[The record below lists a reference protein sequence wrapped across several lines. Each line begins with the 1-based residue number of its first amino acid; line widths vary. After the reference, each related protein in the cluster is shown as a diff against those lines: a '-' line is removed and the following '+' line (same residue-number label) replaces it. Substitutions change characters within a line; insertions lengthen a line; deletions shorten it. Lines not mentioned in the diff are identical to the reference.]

1 MKVMAFVQRR
11 WLTALVG
18 SACLLLVALA
28 CGRLVVETQSIDA
41 ATLPLTL
48 GTIAALAALT
58 VMFIGPVA
66 CLAALA
72 GLSMVTQLPSLA
84 IVPGVDLRPADAFYL
99 GLLGWT
105 ISRLLQPAPLRQAAP
120 ALRSAPVLVF
130 LGFAGLTLLYVVA
143 VDPAAA
149 RGSVVS
155 WLRLVQTV
163 SVAFLA
169 AFFLISTRD
178 VKVVLIAVAVAGVA
192 IVLIGITGIGAGSAG
207 VSDRAGGVAGPNTV
221 GLISGLLVLMA
232 VVGALGPQL
241 VYRVPL
247 ALVGAVGLV
256 EARSIGS
263 IVATSVAVILAL
275 GLASSTRP
283 GVAGLRAAK
292 VLIAVVLALGLAY
305 GVASAVRPGDLPGSE
320 GFRSSSAW
328 HRTVV
333 GSAGVELALRNPVF
347 GVGWR
352 RSSNP
357 DVIGDPDIATDLRAR
372 FSTTKEEF
380 FPDVEATSVHNTYV
394 QVAADLGFI
403 GLALLIVVLWT
414 LGRDIARLIAQVP
427 PKTELWRL
435 LWFLA
440 WGIVLVLIW
449 LNDNPLFGGQAET
462 VVLAV
467 LVGAVAGLGGQ
478 TPSQAPTQPPGA
490 TSR

>member
-1 MKVMAFVQRR
+1 MAFGQRR
-11 WLTALVG
+11 WWTALVG
-18 SACLLLVALA
+18 SGCLLLVALA

-41 ATLPLTL
+41 ATLPLLL
-48 GTIAALAALT
+48 GTVAALAAVG

-66 CLAALA
+66 SVAAVA
-72 GLSMVTQLPSLA
+72 GLSMVTQLPSLP
-84 IVPGVDLRPADAFYL
+84 IVPGVDVRPADAFYV

-105 ISRLLQPAPLRQAAP
+105 VSRLVQPAPVRESAP
-120 ALRSAPVLVF
+120 TLRSAPILVL

-143 VDPAAA
+143 VDPGAAQ
-149 RGSVVS
+149 GSFVS
-155 WLRLVQTV
+155 WLRIVQTV
-163 SVAFLA
+163 SVGFLT
-169 AFFLISTRD
+169 AFFLASTRD
-178 VKVVLIAVAVAGVA
+178 VKVVLATVAVAGVA
-192 IVLIGITGIGAGSAG
+192 IVVIGITGIAAGADA
-207 VSDRAGGVAGPNTV
+207 SDRVGGVAGPNTV
-221 GLISGLLVLMA
+221 GLISGLLMLMA

-241 VYRVPL
+241 VYRLPL
-247 ALVGAVGLV
+247 GIVAGVGLV
-256 EARSIGS
+256 EAKSIGS

-275 GLASSTRP
+275 GLASSTRR

-292 VLIAVVLALGLAY
+292 LVIAVLVALGLAY

-333 GSAGVELALRNPVF
+333 GSAGVELALRHPVI

-352 RSSNP
+352 RSSSP

-380 FPDVEATSVHNTYV
+380 FPDVEPTSVHNSYV
-394 QVAADLGFI
+394 QVAADLGFV

-414 LGRDIARLIAQVP
+414 LGRDIGRLIRRVP
-427 PKTELWRL
+427 ANSELWRL

-440 WGIVLVLIW
+440 WGIVLILIW

-462 VVLAV
+462 VLLAV
-467 LVGAVAGLGGQ
+467 LVGAIAGLGGGPALAQ
-478 TPSQAPTQPPGA
+478 AHAQAARAPS
-490 TSR
+490 R